1 MYFVMF
7 CHLLF
12 FSFCRWRNLTGG
24 TWVKE
29 VMTIPSVVPPSMEN
43 KPPSGDVTEEVGQPV
58 KDVQPI
64 LLSVPPATQDPKA
77 CQPPVPQDPS
87 LMQTLSPT
95 KTVSLEPMTEPSLNK
110 KSLGG
115 ASSSIQAGEPHPPL
129 INMLNLISFIF
140 SS

>member
-64 LLSVPPATQDPKA
+64 LLSVPSAT
-77 CQPPVPQDPS
+77 
-87 LMQTLSPT
+87 
-95 KTVSLEPMTEPSLNK
+95 
-110 KSLGG
+110 
-115 ASSSIQAGEPHPPL
+115 
-129 INMLNLISFIF
+129 
-140 SS
+140 